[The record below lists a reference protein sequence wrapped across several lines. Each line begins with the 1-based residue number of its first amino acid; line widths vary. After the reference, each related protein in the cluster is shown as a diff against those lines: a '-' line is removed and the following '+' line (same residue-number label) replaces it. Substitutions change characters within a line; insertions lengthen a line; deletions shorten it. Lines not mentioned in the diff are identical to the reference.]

1 MHALMTVVICAIAIA
16 FAACV
21 SVVVVFGNMMSD
33 VPTKGFQDGGLI
45 VLAWVIALGVIAARV
60 F

>member
-1 MHALMTVVICAIAIA
+1 MHAFMTALICALAIA
-16 FAACV
+16 FAAAV
-21 SVVVVFGNMMSD
+21 TVVVVFGNMMSD
-33 VPTKGFQDGGLI
+33 APTKGFQDGGLI